1 MWKLDFYVLP
11 SNSYQDI
18 SENDVYEFG
27 ERAVFLNKTEKLYT
41 ITIQKYTYKIKMCSS
56 YF

>member
-27 ERAVFLNKTEKLYT
+27 ERAVFLT
-41 ITIQKYTYKIKMCSS
+41 
-56 YF
+56 